1 MNKKLVIVGGGTAGW
16 ITALYFQ
23 KNYTDY
29 EITLIESTELGILGA
44 GESSTPNLGG
54 MLTIMGIDIDDFITN
69 TGATIKTANHFI
81 RWSLNEDAYY
91 HKFEKH
97 ADIEQTDFVR
107 YGFHFDARRCGAYF
121 KKIALDRGITHI
133 DAIISHFSKKENG
146 DVSHIH
152 LKDNTSIECD
162 YMIDCSG
169 FARVGVGKLY
179 NSEWKSYSEFLPANS
194 AIAYFLPQE
203 KNLKNNDATQTRSI
217 AMKAGWMWQVPLK
230 HRMGCGYVFNDN
242 YISIDEAK
250 KEVEDYLGREI
261 EVVKNF
267 KFEAGSYK
275 DTWINNCISLGLAS
289 GFLEP
294 LEGTSLMTLIWSVL
308 KLHNLGGIENESNR
322 DRYNEFVRDVN
333 YQSML
338 FVRHHY
344 NCGRVDTKFW
354 RDIQSTKNPKELQ
367 TMIDIG
373 FANIKTTSEMM
384 DIINPKSELPIFDI
398 ENYTTVL
405 YGQRQK
411 NKKTII

>member
-1 MNKKLVIVGGGTAGW
+1 MNKKLVIIGGGTAGW

-23 KNYTDY
+23 KNYQDY

-44 GESSTPNLGG
+44 GESSTPNLAGL
-54 MLTIMGIDIDDFITN
+54 LTVMGIDIDDFITN

-81 RWSLNEDAYY
+81 RWSLNEDSYY
-91 HKFEKH
+91 HKFQFD
-97 ADIEQTDFVR
+97 ADITQTDSIK

-121 KKIALDRGITHI
+121 KKIALDRGINHI
-133 DAIISHFSKKENG
+133 DAIISNFSKKENG

-152 LKDNTSIECD
+152 LNNNVIECD

-179 NSEWKSYSEFLPANS
+179 NSEWKSYSEFLPANA

-203 KNLKNNDATQTRSI
+203 SELKNSDATQTRSI
-217 AMKAGWMWQVPLK
+217 AMNAGWMWQVPLK

-308 KLHNLGGIENESNR
+308 KLHNLGGIENETNR
-322 DRYNEFVRDVN
+322 ERYNEFVRDVN

-354 RDIQSTKNPKELQ
+354 RDIQSTKNPIELQ
-367 TMIDIG
+367 AMMDIG
-373 FANIKTTSEMM
+373 FANIKSTSEMM
-384 DIINPKSELPIFDI
+384 NIINPKSELPIFDM
-398 ENYTTVL
+398 ENYTTVS